1 MEAKELKRSRR
12 AFQLETRLIW
22 GCALLTAILAAIIMR
37 LIINMAIGTYL
48 LSGVFTFVIVM
59 FFAWAAIQTR
69 SNKWHKTKY
78 LLGQDSI
85 IVTQPN
91 GMFGVTQ
98 DVYLYESIL
107 SISFQ
112 QDYFGKKYGYG
123 DIDISIPKL
132 GKTLVL
138 KSVVEPSKQLPHLKA
153 QIQQKADRPR
163 ALVT

>member
-1 MEAKELKRSRR
+1 MDAKELKRSRR
-12 AFQLETRLIW
+12 AFQLESRLIW
-22 GCALLTAILAAIIMR
+22 GCAVLTAILAAIIMR
-37 LIINMAIGTYL
+37 FIMSMAIGTYL
-48 LSGVFTFVIVM
+48 LSGLFTFVIVM
-59 FFAWAAIQTR
+59 LFAWTAILIR
-69 SNKWHKTKY
+69 NKKWENTKY

-85 IVTQPN
+85 IVTRPS